1 MIQRSARL
9 KVTTIRRVIVRAE
22 PFCFRARCQVCNCD
36 VEMLSVDRARE
47 VLAIDDGAFNGLLAD
62 GIVHFIRTVSGS
74 LWVCK
79 ESLIAS

>member
-1 MIQRSARL
+1 M
-9 KVTTIRRVIVRAE
+9 KVTTIRRAIRYAE
-22 PFCFRARCQVCNCD
+22 PFTFRARCQVCNCE
-36 VEMLSVDRARE
+36 VEMLSADRARE
-47 VLAIDDGAFNGLLAD
+47 VLAVDIGAFKGLLAG